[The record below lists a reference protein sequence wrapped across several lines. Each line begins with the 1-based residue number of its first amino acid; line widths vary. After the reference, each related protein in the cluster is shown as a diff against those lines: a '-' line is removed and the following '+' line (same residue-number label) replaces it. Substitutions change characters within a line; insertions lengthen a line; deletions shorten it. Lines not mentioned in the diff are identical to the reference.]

1 MDERHACVSFWP
13 KGRSRLP
20 PVSRRDVL
28 SIESQASEAGI
39 EQSNHSVVVF
49 PLWRRTALVRRVAM
63 NLAVLA
69 ETEEADD
76 YRYEVAEQL
85 FTELSGMGVL
95 EIEQDELVG
104 AFFHQVELALEV
116 LFDDVSEN
124 AL

>member
-1 MDERHACVSFWP
+1 M
-13 KGRSRLP
+13 
-20 PVSRRDVL
+20 
-28 SIESQASEAGI
+28 SIESQVSEA
-39 EQSNHSVVVF
+39 EVDQSRHSVVVF

-69 ETEEADD
+69 DSEEADD
-76 YRYEVAEQL
+76 YRYQVAEQL
-85 FTELSGMGVL
+85 FTELCGVGVL
-95 EIEQDELVG
+95 EVDQDELVG

>member
-1 MDERHACVSFWP
+1 M
-13 KGRSRLP
+13 
-20 PVSRRDVL
+20 